1 MTRPNKIGRANRGYA
16 SPLHRA
22 QVGTG
27 IPACP
32 LAGRPKRRESG
43 SRTGEA
49 SLPVLWPVGQSEG
62 SPGVEQDR
70 HPCLSCWPVGQCEN
84 GSEGQT
90 GPTVW
95 PVGQATG
102 KDACRYFFL
111 TRGYME
117 LALQQTEPVS
127 QHKPES
133 AFAGLATYQRPADAE
148 EPPRQLWRD

>member
-32 LAGRPKRRESG
+32 LAGRQRRRESG
-43 SRTGEA
+43 SRTGQA
-49 SLPVLWPVGQSEG
+49 SLPV
-62 SPGVEQDR
+62 
-70 HPCLSCWPVGQCEN
+70 CWPVGQCEN

-148 EPPRQLWRD
+148 EPPRQ